1 MIAKLTYIT
10 CLTFGGCNEAMG
22 ELNTNV
28 HITGG
33 PHLVDCPFGTM
44 IIMGYKQLRTMI
56 SDDCGK
62 WSVMFVMFCWDIF
75 GEYMGI
81 LNMKRVEST
90 DANPRCC
97 VEHEPTWSS
106 MNLWVSAWT
115 RFAGPVGT
123 GLVQQCP
130 ELSGEW
136 WVDGLRLEGMIVW
149 CGMVQRYMIA
159 NEATIYLLMF
169 RVVNWGDY
177 QMLIV
182 TPRRCRTLK

>member
-62 WSVMFVMFCWDIF
+62 WSVMFCWDIF

-81 LNMKRVEST
+81 LNMKRVGVVLNMS
-90 DANPRCC
+90 PLG
-97 VEHEPTWSS
+97 SS

-159 NEATIYLLMF
+159 NEAKIYLLMF